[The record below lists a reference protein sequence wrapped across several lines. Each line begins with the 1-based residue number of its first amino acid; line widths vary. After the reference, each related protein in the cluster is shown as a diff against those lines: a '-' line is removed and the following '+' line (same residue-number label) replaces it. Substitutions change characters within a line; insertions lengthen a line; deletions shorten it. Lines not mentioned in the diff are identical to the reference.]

1 MICVIGGIIFA
12 YLVLAFV
19 ILLTLLRYGRFVRN
33 TVILLQFLSLQIRM
47 STLLLLGDITLV
59 WHWVPSTM
67 SNQFVTEK
75 AGQWLLEL
83 KLLSFM
89 AQTQPHTTFAA
100 FTHGMANKWTFLS
113 YTITHIGHLLQPL
126 DTIIRT
132 ELIPFLTRRL
142 PPNNVTHDL
151 FALT

>member
-59 WHWVPSTM
+59 WHRVPRTM
-67 SNQFVTEK
+67 SNQFVIEN
-75 AGQWLLEL
+75 AGQWSLEL

-100 FTHGMANKWTFLS
+100 FTHGMAKMFSFSFS
-113 YTITHIGHLLQPL
+113 YLTLLPENILVSKQT
-126 DTIIRT
+126 DH
-132 ELIPFLTRRL
+132 E
-142 PPNNVTHDL
+142 
-151 FALT
+151 